1 MSNSETYM
9 KINDCKIFPEKLLAR
24 RVCDDFWWIVVPS
37 ADAVPSQ
44 HACSQLAEI
53 QRSVHTAQSWVDQR
67 RSESHPARNVV
78 ADINIHEHTTPVHFF
93 QILKRKFENKL
104 LYIYSEPARS
114 NYFLSVS
121 DTVQAHSLLS
131 IHFTF
136 FAYLSTLRPR
146 CVQCAKW
153 WLALQGTRT
162 CTYWRIIVN
171 HIAKHTELHSTISLY
186 G

>member
-104 LYIYSEPARS
+104 HLLRTSTLQLLFIGVGHCTGSLTTVYPLYI
-114 NYFLSVS
+114 LCISVH
-121 DTVQAHSLLS
+121 TAPKMCTMCQV
-131 IHFTF
+131 
-136 FAYLSTLRPR
+136 
-146 CVQCAKW
+146 V
-153 WLALQGTRT
+153 T
-162 CTYWRIIVN
+162 CTSRY
-171 HIAKHTELHSTISLY
+171 
-186 G
+186 